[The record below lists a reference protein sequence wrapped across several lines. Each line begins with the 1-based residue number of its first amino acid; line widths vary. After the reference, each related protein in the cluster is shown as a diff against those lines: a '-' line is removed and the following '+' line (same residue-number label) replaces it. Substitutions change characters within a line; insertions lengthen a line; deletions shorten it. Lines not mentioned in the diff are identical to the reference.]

1 MEYNTDHFLSMLC
14 KNEYFII
21 RQAVAAIYD
30 LL

>member
-1 MEYNTDHFLSMLC
+1 MEYNTDHFLSMLA
-14 KNEYFII
+14 NEYFII